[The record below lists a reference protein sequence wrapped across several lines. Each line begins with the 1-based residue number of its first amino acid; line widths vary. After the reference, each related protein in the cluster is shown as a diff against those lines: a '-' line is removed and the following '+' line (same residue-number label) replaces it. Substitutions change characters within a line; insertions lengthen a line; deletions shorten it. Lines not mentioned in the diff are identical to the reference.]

1 LNYYLILG
9 FNTIIYPNDLNIF
22 HAKEKPKTLQSRH
35 LNKKIQNMKV
45 HLRSNFAAK
54 ISKFLCFLF
63 AVATLPM
70 VSVTNAQ
77 IVYHDINPDVTS
89 TMSST
94 VGSASN
100 ICAIDF
106 NNDGTAEYN
115 FRWDDWGSD
124 WFMHITYAN
133 AQNKIALKGTTT
145 NLYGGRFANPYSLND
160 NINSTLT
167 WGTSSPEPF
176 IGETTVDQNFLGLG
190 DKYVGVK
197 FTINSNVYYGWI
209 LVNFSPVSSSR
220 MITVKSYAYN
230 SAPNASIL
238 AGQTI
243 ATAIDE
249 SGALEFNISPN
260 PATDAIYINTN
271 CLQFSYKIFNQTGQA
286 VIQGE
291 NAQQTI
297 NIATLEKGIYLL
309 QLIESSGN
317 SGSTFK
323 FFKE

>member
-1 LNYYLILG
+1 MKTHLPLNSL
-9 FNTIIYPNDLNIF
+9 
-22 HAKEKPKTLQSRH
+22 AK
-35 LNKKIQNMKV
+35 
-45 HLRSNFAAK
+45 
-54 ISKFLCFLF
+54 SKLFLF
-63 AVATLPM
+63 VLFTIFIALIITK
-70 VSVTNAQ
+70 TNAQ

-106 NNDGTAEYN
+106 NSDGNAEYN

-209 LVNFSPVSSSR
+209 LVNFAPVSSSR
-220 MITVKSYAYN
+220 MITIKSYAYN
-230 SAPNASIL
+230 STPNASIL
-238 AGQTI
+238 AGQTT
-243 ATAIDE
+243 ATSIDE
-249 SGALEFNISPN
+249 SGALECTIFPN
-260 PATDAIYINTN
+260 PASDAIYVNANT
-271 CLQFSYKIFNQTGQA
+271 LHFSYKIYNKIGQS
-286 VIQGE
+286 VMQGE
-291 NAQQTI
+291 VEQNSL
-297 NIATLEKGIYLL
+297 NISSLDQGLYML
-309 QLIESSGN
+309 QLLESN
-317 SGSTFK
+317 SGRMKTFS